1 MIKQLMSSIKWHRA
15 IIYVTVVISFQLT
28 NFINVTAQS
37 DTLLVKKRELS
48 FTSPFEKEVFKNLAQ
63 DSSLHFMAKLL
74 LSPSNPEDSLLLTQI
89 ESSINQIVEVYNSP
103 SMLKKKPG
111 KRLDLLTKEIHNKF
125 FKVYKDDA
133 DFADIF
139 KTGHFNCVGGTGL
152 YALVLKKLEIPFA
165 IKTPPGHAYL
175 VAYPRSENIMIEST
189 DAINT
194 TISYSSAYREDFVKR
209 LLEMKIID
217 SKDYRS
223 MSVDQL
229 FEQHFYKSKPT
240 SLSNLAGVLYINK
253 AVAFLEDKKYA
264 QAYPLMEKAYF
275 LYPSNHHE
283 DLLVLLWGLQYD
295 IMEKNKPE
303 VYGLIAKLSRCKK
316 YGINAE
322 KIDGIF
328 NDFIQSTLH
337 DSGDTT
343 LLINGFHHIDS
354 TLADTSIQRMIRIA
368 FYTELGRY
376 YYFQSNFDKA
386 LDNVYK
392 ALILKPK
399 SQMITGMAKDAFFR
413 LISVSESI
421 PKIEPIMD
429 LYLMKY
435 PNLKE
440 IPDIKRV
447 LLILYI
453 EQSGAE
459 FSMDN
464 PDKGHEY
471 LQKFESQY
479 SPELKNEKTTNMI
492 ASTYEEC
499 CLYYFR
505 HQKKKQALQYINK
518 GLEYAPNNFDLQKK
532 KKYLESL

>member
-1 MIKQLMSSIKWHRA
+1 MIKQLMSRIKWHRA
-15 IIYVTVVISFQLT
+15 IIYVTVIISFQLT
-28 NFINVTAQS
+28 NFINLAAQS
-37 DTLLVKKRELS
+37 DTLLVKKSELS
-48 FTSPFEKEVFKNLAQ
+48 FTSPFEKVVFENLSL
-63 DSSLHFMAKLL
+63 DSSLHFMVKLL
-74 LSPSNPEDSLLLTQI
+74 LSPSNPEDSLLLPQI

-103 SMLKKKPG
+103 SMLKKKPA

-133 DFADIF
+133 DFAEIF
-139 KTGHFNCVGGTGL
+139 KTGQFNCVGGTGL
-152 YALVLKKLEIPFA
+152 FALVLKKLEIPFA

-175 VAYPRSENIMIEST
+175 VAYPSTENIMIEST

-253 AVAFLEDKKYA
+253 AVAFLEDKKYDK
-264 QAYPLMEKAYF
+264 AYPLMEKAYF
-275 LYPSNHHE
+275 LYPTNHYE

-303 VYGLIAKLSRCKK
+303 VYGIIAKLSRCKK
-316 YGINAE
+316 YGMNAE

-328 NDFIQSTLH
+328 GDFIQSTLH

-354 TLADTSIQRMIRIA
+354 TLTDTTIQLSIRIA

-376 YYFQSNFDKA
+376 YYFQSNFSKA
-386 LDNVYK
+386 LENLAI
-392 ALILKPK
+392 ALELKPK
-399 SQMITGMAKDAFFR
+399 NQMTVGMVKHN
-413 LISVSESI
+413 
-421 PKIEPIMD
+421 
-429 LYLMKY
+429 
-435 PNLKE
+435 PNL
-440 IPDIKRV
+440 
-447 LLILYI
+447 
-453 EQSGAE
+453 
-459 FSMDN
+459 
-464 PDKGHEY
+464 
-471 LQKFESQY
+471 
-479 SPELKNEKTTNMI
+479 
-492 ASTYEEC
+492 
-499 CLYYFR
+499 
-505 HQKKKQALQYINK
+505 
-518 GLEYAPNNFDLQKK
+518 
-532 KKYLESL
+532 SL